1 MAMLLKIIQF
11 YGRFLLSFS
20 AIGFWWRQLFWPP
33 FKPDFTGQTWLVTGA
48 SGGLG
53 KSIVQQ
59 AAKAGATVLAAARS
73 ESKLKELIADS
84 GAAGSNIIPV
94 VADFGLQSSTA
105 ALIDKLNSEGRKI
118 DVLVNNVGILLDDL
132 AITAEGRETS
142 FATNILTH
150 FQLTE
155 KGIETGLIKPDA
167 TVINMSSG
175 GMYNA
180 PLLVSKMNVTDPKQY
195 RGVFAYAVHKRGQA
209 ELTKY
214 WAQKYRAMKFYVMH
228 PGWAKTDGVKTS
240 LPRFYK
246 ILNTVLRDGYQGS
259 ETAIWLAAT
268 KPNCEPGAFWLD
280 REPRS
285 SHAFPATRITKNVP
299 ADLVAYLEKEL
310 ASKA

>member
-1 MAMLLKIIQF
+1 MAMLLKILQF

-33 FKPDFTGQTWLVTGA
+33 FKPDFSGQTWLVTGA

-53 KSIVQQ
+53 KAIVQA
-59 AAKAGATVLAAARS
+59 AAKSGATVLAAARS
-73 ESKLKELIADS
+73 EAKLKELVADS
-84 GAAGSNIIPV
+84 GSAGANIIPV
-94 VADFGLQSSTA
+94 VADLSLVKDTA
-105 ALIDKLNSEGRKI
+105 AMIDKLNAEGRKI
-118 DVLVNNVGILLDDL
+118 DVLMNNVGLLLDDL
-132 AITAEGRETS
+132 VLTAEGRETT

-155 KGIETGLIKPDA
+155 RGIETGLLKPDA
-167 TVINMSSG
+167 VVVNMSSG

-228 PGWAKTDGVKTS
+228 PGWAKTDGVKTA

-246 ILNTVLRDGYQGS
+246 ILNLVLRDGHQGTD
-259 ETAIWLAAT
+259 TAIWLAAT

-280 REPRS
+280 RAPRE
-285 SHAFPATRITKNVP
+285 SHAFAMTRITKNLP
-299 ADLVAYLEKEL
+299 ADLVDSLSKEL
-310 ASKA
+310 AKG